1 MDINTESEIKEKF
14 RNAKNRL
21 VLLDYD
27 GTLVK
32 HTPLPETAILPEHM
46 SDIIIKLVDNPQT
59 KIFIITG
66 RGRSD
71 IDKFLDHIPINI
83 IAEHGAMVKMEG
95 VWKNQIINNLSW
107 KKAIM
112 PVLNQITATCPESYI
127 EEKNFSLTWHYR
139 NADPDLGY
147 SSSRELIRLLQERI
161 HSYNLRILDGNK
173 VVEILTNETGKGTA
187 VKKLFEQNTYDF
199 VLSIGDDATDEEMFE
214 FFLNYSNAIT
224 IKVGEGTTFAGYKL
238 ESIKEVASL
247 LKKLSE

>member
-107 KKAIM
+107 KKQIM

>member
-14 RNAKNRL
+14 RNANNRL

-95 VWKNQIINNLSW
+95 VWKNQIINNLPW

-112 PVLNQITATCPESYI
+112 PVLNQVTATCPESYV
-127 EEKNFSLTWHYR
+127 EQKNFSLTWHYR

-214 FFLNYSNAIT
+214 FFLNYSNAVT
-224 IKVGEGTTFAGYKL
+224 IKVGEGTTCAGYKL
-238 ESIKEVASL
+238 ENIKEVASL

>member
-139 NADPDLGY
+139 NCDPDLGY